1 MGNFPFVLILC
12 LYLIGLLFFYQEREQ
27 KNKKMAFNFL
37 VTFWQ
42 AVDENGSMDWS
53 VSEDKISILYYFNNE
68 NINFQKILQILNSCL
83 QTYGLD

>member
-68 NINFQKILQILNSCL
+68 NINFQKILQSLNSCL